1 MDKINLTEK
10 LSHIREVWTPGIIGQ
25 LNDAYIKLAKLKGE
39 FIWHQHDAEDE
50 LFFVVRGRLLLQFRD
65 RDVWLEEGELLIV
78 PKGVEHMPVAQEEV
92 RLMLIEPKTTVN
104 TGDDRSDRTVEDR
117 WI

>member
-10 LSHIREVWTPGIIGQ
+10 FSRIREFWTPGIIGQ
-25 LNDAYIKLAKLKGE
+25 LNDAYVKLAKLKGE
-39 FIWHQHDAEDE
+39 FIWHRHDAEDE
-50 LFFVVRGRLLLQFRD
+50 LFFVVSGRLLLRFRD
-65 RDVWLEEGELLIV
+65 RDVWVEEGELLIV

-92 RLMLIEPKTTVN
+92 HLMLIEPKTTVN
-104 TGDDRSDRTVEDR
+104 TGDERSDRTVEDR

>member
-10 LSHIREVWTPGIIGQ
+10 LSHIREFWTPGIIGQ
-25 LNDAYIKLAKLKGE
+25 LNDAYVKLAKVKGE
-39 FIWHQHDAEDE
+39 FIWHQHGAEDE
-50 LFFVVRGRLLLQFRD
+50 LFFVVSGRLLVRFRD
-65 RDVWLEEGELLIV
+65 RDVWLEKGELLIV

-92 RLMLIEPKTTVN
+92 HLMLIEPKTTVN
-104 TGDDRSDRTVEDR
+104 TGDVRSDRRVGDR

>member
-10 LSHIREVWTPGIIGQ
+10 LSHIREFWTAGIIGQ
-25 LNDAYIKLAKLKGE
+25 LNDTYVKLAKLKGE

-50 LFFVVRGRLLLQFRD
+50 LFFVVSGRLLVRFRD
-65 RDVWLEEGELLIV
+65 RDVWVEEGELLIV
-78 PKGVEHMPVAQEEV
+78 PKGVEHMPMAQQEV
-92 RLMLIEPKTTVN
+92 HLMLIEPKATVN
-104 TGDDRSDRTVEDR
+104 TGDVRSDRTVDDR

>member
-10 LSHIREVWTPGIIGQ
+10 LSHIRGFWTPGIIGQ
-25 LNDAYIKLAKLKGE
+25 LNDAYVKLAKLKGE

-50 LFFVVRGRLLLQFRD
+50 LFFVVSGRLLVRFRD

-78 PKGVEHMPVAQEEV
+78 PKGVEHMPMAQEEV
-92 RLMLIEPKTTVN
+92 HLMLIEPKTTVN
-104 TGDDRSDRTVEDR
+104 TGDVRSDRTVDDR